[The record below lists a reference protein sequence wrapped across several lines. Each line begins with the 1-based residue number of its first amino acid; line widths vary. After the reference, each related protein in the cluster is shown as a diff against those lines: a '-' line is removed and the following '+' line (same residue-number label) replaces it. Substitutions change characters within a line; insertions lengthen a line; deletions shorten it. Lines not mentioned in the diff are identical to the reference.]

1 MHPTLSSSLLPF
13 DKGTAQQLSICYDCF
28 CWPELITAPSCPE
41 ELDRQGSWGWGGRG
55 GRQRRQTVCVHV
67 HMCFLAPWAH
77 NKLKKHDVVNRC
89 TMVLGMLS
97 WTVATIQD
105 YRSGLQK
112 KKTATSPETSE
123 NDCKTYVYD
132 HVFWMLSMLA
142 WSITGL
148 IRIQHNV
155 YILLGLQQN
164 THRGA

>member
-41 ELDRQGSWGWGGRG
+41 ELDRQGSWGWGGGEAGRG
-55 GRQRRQTVCVHV
+55 DRQFVSMFTCVSWLH
-67 HMCFLAPWAH
+67 WAH
-77 NKLKKHDVVNRC
+77 KNLKKHAVVNRC

-112 KKTATSPETSE
+112 KRRRQAQR
-123 NDCKTYVYD
+123 
-132 HVFWMLSMLA
+132 HLRMIA
-142 WSITGL
+142 QL
-148 IRIQHNV
+148 IYL
-155 YILLGLQQN
+155 YI
-164 THRGA
+164 